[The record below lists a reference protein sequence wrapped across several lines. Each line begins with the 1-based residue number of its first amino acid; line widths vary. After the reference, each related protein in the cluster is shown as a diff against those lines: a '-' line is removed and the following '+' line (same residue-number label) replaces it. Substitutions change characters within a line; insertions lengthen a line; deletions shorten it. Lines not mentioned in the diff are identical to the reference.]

1 VKAFD
6 FVKIVFSRFT
16 VGWLAGVD
24 VMITFFA
31 IFANFW
37 RKMAFFS
44 KTNVI
49 INFLQEQAVI

>member
-24 VMITFFA
+24 VMITFFS
-31 IFANFW
+31 ICANFR